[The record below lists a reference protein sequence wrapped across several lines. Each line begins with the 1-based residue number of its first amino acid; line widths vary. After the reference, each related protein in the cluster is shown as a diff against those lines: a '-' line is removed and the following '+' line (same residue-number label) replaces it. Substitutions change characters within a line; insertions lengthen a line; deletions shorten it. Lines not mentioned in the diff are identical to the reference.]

1 METIENK
8 QDQLEK
14 ILTNLNLQ
22 KETIY
27 TQQLCN
33 SQQDNTIIEMLPI
46 INEDGLAQFENKLS
60 IDTIFRSNIVRFFK
74 IIKYII
80 NFTKNKHIF
89 QILEL
94 QRHAKKNLT
103 ATVRQILRT
112 LFDDSILKEY
122 SFKGQKAKKVF
133 STLNSCSIIFGKISL
148 LYFYVSHI

>member
-1 METIENK
+1 
-8 QDQLEK
+8 
-14 ILTNLNLQ
+14 
-22 KETIY
+22 
-27 TQQLCN
+27 
-33 SQQDNTIIEMLPI
+33 MLPI

-94 QRHAKKNLT
+94 QRYAKKNLT

-112 LFDDSILKEY
+112 LFDDLSSNVSSLMCIETILKEY